1 MNWDQIEG
9 NWEQF
14 KGKVREKWGRLT
26 SDDLDMIKGRQE
38 QLSGKLQERYGIARE
53 EAEREINEFL
63 ATTKDSKTKA
73 A

>member
-26 SDDLDMIKGRQE
+26 SDDIDMIKGRQE

-53 EAEREINEFL
+53 EAEREIKEFL
-63 ATTKDSKTKA
+63 AKDEKTRA

>member
-38 QLSGKLQERYGIARE
+38 QLSGRLQERYGIARE
-53 EAEREINEFL
+53 EAEREIKEFL
-63 ATTKDSKTKA
+63 AAAKDSKTKA